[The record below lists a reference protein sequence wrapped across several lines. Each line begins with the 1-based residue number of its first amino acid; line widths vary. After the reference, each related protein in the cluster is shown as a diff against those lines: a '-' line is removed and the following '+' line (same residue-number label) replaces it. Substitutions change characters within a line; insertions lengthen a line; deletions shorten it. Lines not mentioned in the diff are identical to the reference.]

1 MIGSS
6 LRSGLLALSAAAGV
20 LLAQACAGSSSVSP
34 DASGAAGKR
43 DAAYTDAAGTGAAG
57 TGAAGT
63 TGAAGAPAQDGGVA
77 GSRADASAGE
87 RGPGFGGVEAL
98 EDLSTVKPSAGC
110 GKDPGQPLGS
120 WQLAPAGTNK
130 YMYGYAVSTPDTAKG
145 SFTRRYFVKL
155 PATYDK
161 DKPYRVIY
169 EGPACGGVGY
179 EVPAFDTVATGMP
192 AAGDVHGVGVIQVGL
207 TPEPTVAAGCFDD
220 QSGADTIEKS
230 FIETLAP
237 VVASSFCIDEH
248 RVFIAGHD
256 SGGSLA
262 NHLGRVYGSRI
273 FRAIAPSSGGLPMEG
288 LQPCLTAGL
297 PGSATTVGGCLP
309 VPGIWWHDVN
319 DMANAYSGTQQAV
332 EAALVANHCTNA
344 TFAAGPKKAYA
355 MLALATCLSYSTC
368 PPEFPIVVCTS
379 MGQNH
384 NNQLSQAD
392 SLATTWTF
400 FSAF

>member
-1 MIGSS
+1 MTGFTYG
-6 LRSGLLALSAAAGV
+6 SGLLALSAAASM
-20 LLAQACAGSSSVSP
+20 LLAQACGGSSSQGP
-34 DASGAAGKR
+34 DA
-43 DAAYTDAAGTGAAG
+43 TGAAG
-57 TGAAGT
+57 TGAADAS
-63 TGAAGAPAQDGGVA
+63 TGAAGMGAAGMGAA
-77 GSRADASAGE
+77 GSGIFDASVTDGRIEASAGDA
-87 RGPGFGGVEAL
+87 GPGYGGIPGL

-130 YMYGYAVSTPDTAKG
+130 YMYGYALSTPDTPKG

-161 DKPYRVIY
+161 NKPYRVIY

-179 EVPAFDTVATGMP
+179 EVPAFDTVAT
-192 AAGDVHGVGVIQVGL
+192 AAPSPGGVHGAGVIQVGL

-220 QSGADTIEKS
+220 ESGADTIEKA

-237 VVASSFCIDEH
+237 VIASSFCIDEH

-256 SGGSLA
+256 AGGALA

-273 FRAIAPSSGGLPMEG
+273 FRAIAPSSGGLPQNG
-288 LQPCLTAGL
+288 QPCLTTGL

-309 VPGIWWHDVN
+309 VPGIWWHDLN
-319 DMANAYSGTQQAV
+319 DMANAYAGTQQAV
-332 EAALVANHCTNA
+332 EAALIANRCVNA

-355 MLALATCLSYSTC
+355 TLALASCLAYTTC
-368 PPEFPIVVCTS
+368 PPEFPVVVCTS

-384 NNQLSQAD
+384 ANQLMQAD
-392 SLATTWTF
+392 SLATTWSF
-400 FSAF
+400 FTQF